1 MMFVKLLMAATLIT
15 GLIYFLD
22 FLILKRI
29 RSPKQEPSLIV
40 GYGKSFFPVLLLVFV
55 IRSFIVEPFKIPS
68 GSMMPT
74 LIAGDFIV
82 VNKFAY
88 GIRLPVWNKT
98 LIKVGKPNRGD
109 IFVFHYPK
117 NPSIDYIKRVVGL
130 PGDEIRYENKELY
143 INGKLASKYFQAD
156 YRYDLNAYQPLLP
169 SLNRYFKGGPYRL
182 EPNMWQAKEFI
193 ETLGNSTHSL
203 LVHDHVPS
211 EDDKFIVPK
220 GHYFAM
226 GDNRDNSSDSR
237 VWGFVPDELLVGK
250 AFFIWLNFS
259 QFNRIGTWIK

>member
-1 MMFVKLLMAATLIT
+1 MMFVMLLMAATAIT

-22 FLILKRI
+22 ILILKKI
-29 RSPKQEPSLIV
+29 RPNKQKPSLIV
-40 GYGKSFFPVLLLVFV
+40 EYGKSFFPVLLLVFV

-88 GIRLPVWNKT
+88 GIRLPLWNKT
-98 LIKVGKPNRGD
+98 LIKVGKPKRGD

-117 NPSIDYIKRVVGL
+117 DPSIDYIKRVIGL
-130 PGDEIRYENKELY
+130 PGDEIRYENKELI
-143 INGKLASKYFQAD
+143 INGERVNKILHEKYS
-156 YRYDLNAYQPLLP
+156 YMLNDNQ
-169 SLNRYFKGGPYRL
+169 
-182 EPNMWQAKEFI
+182 MIDAKKFI
-193 ETLGNSTHSL
+193 ETLDNSKYSL
-203 LVHDHVPS
+203 IVHDVPS
-211 EDDKFIVPK
+211 EDYKFNVPD

-237 VWGFVPDELLVGK
+237 FWGFVPDELLVGK

>member
-1 MMFVKLLMAATLIT
+1 MMFVKLLMAATIIT

-22 FLILKRI
+22 ILILKRI
-29 RSPKQEPSLIV
+29 RSIKEKPSLIV
-40 GYGKSFFPVLLLVFV
+40 EYGKSFFPVLLLVFV
-55 IRSFIVEPFKIPS
+55 IRSFIIEPFKIPS

-82 VNKFAY
+82 VNKFTY

-98 LIKVGKPNRGD
+98 LINLGKPSRGD

-117 NPSIDYIKRVVGL
+117 DSSIDYIKRVIGL
-130 PGDEIRYENKELY
+130 PGDEIRYENKELF
-143 INGKLASKYFQAD
+143 INGEVVNKIFHEKYSYAFND
-156 YRYDLNAYQPLLP
+156 SDMMY
-169 SLNRYFKGGPYRL
+169 
-182 EPNMWQAKEFI
+182 AKEFI
-193 ETLGNSTHSL
+193 ETLGDSKHSI
-203 LVHDHVPS
+203 LVHDIPSKDYKFNVP
-211 EDDKFIVPK
+211 E

-259 QFNRIGTWIK
+259 KFNRIGTWLK

>member
-1 MMFVKLLMAATLIT
+1 MMFVKLLMAATIIT

-22 FLILKRI
+22 ILILKRI
-29 RSPKQEPSLIV
+29 RSIKEKPSLIV
-40 GYGKSFFPVLLLVFV
+40 EYGKSFFPVLLLVFV

-82 VNKFAY
+82 VNKFTY

-98 LIKVGKPNRGD
+98 LIKIGKPKRGD
-109 IFVFHYPK
+109 VFVFHYPK
-117 NPSIDYIKRVVGL
+117 DPSIDYIKRAIGL
-130 PGDEIRYENKELY
+130 PGDEIRYENKELF
-143 INGKLASKYFQAD
+143 INGKLINKILLEKYSYAFND
-156 YRYDLNAYQPLLP
+156 ND
-169 SLNRYFKGGPYRL
+169 
-182 EPNMWQAKEFI
+182 MMHAKEFI
-193 ETLGNSTHSL
+193 ETLGDVRHSL
-203 LVHDHVPS
+203 LVHDIPS
-211 EDDKFIVPK
+211 EDYKFNVPE